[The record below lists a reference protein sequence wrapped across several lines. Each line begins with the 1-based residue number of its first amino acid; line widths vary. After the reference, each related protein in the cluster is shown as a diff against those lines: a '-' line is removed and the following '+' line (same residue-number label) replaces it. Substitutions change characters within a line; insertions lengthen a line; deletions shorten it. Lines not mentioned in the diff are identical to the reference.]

1 MILFEIDAQRLAL
14 PPLEGDA
21 PGAVDMDAEASGRS
35 AEAVKIE
42 SRDTQLGQRF
52 GLVQNFEP
60 AQAARMEIWLNMT
73 AAASCEQLGKTLVL
87 EAPDHAG

>member
-14 PPLEGDA
+14 PPLE
-21 PGAVDMDAEASGRS
+21 DAEASGRS

-42 SRDTQLGQRF
+42 SRDAQLGQRF